1 MIFIHYKENTVK
13 KENSN
18 WEKIFGW
25 QILENYYCKFIKK
38 WIKIFFKIFPRN
50 IL

>member
-25 QILENYYCKFIKK
+25 QKSRKL
-38 WIKIFFKIFPRN
+38 
-50 IL
+50 LL